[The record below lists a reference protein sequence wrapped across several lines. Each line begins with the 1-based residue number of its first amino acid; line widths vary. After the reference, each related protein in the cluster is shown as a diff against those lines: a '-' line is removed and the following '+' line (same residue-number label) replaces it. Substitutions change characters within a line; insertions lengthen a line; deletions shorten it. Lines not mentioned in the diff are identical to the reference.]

1 MYAICYVIILNM
13 LNKSVWRN
21 HQQPTLFYTAN
32 YSVNTQNVE
41 SFVIAAY
48 FRELKRESQ
57 ILMDYL
63 Y

>member
-13 LNKSVWRN
+13 INKSVWTN
-21 HQQPTLFYTAN
+21 HQQPILFYTAN